1 MVFKRSILFI
11 LFLQSTGLFAQLPF
25 GHERAIYKDSAI
37 FVSWATGCSVQ
48 RGFQNISDEFLGY
61 ASAGDSSM
69 AIGKADGS
77 GVVSL
82 GDGGTAVLTFA
93 QPIING
99 AGYDFAVFE
108 NGFPFGMDSLFFLEL
123 AFVEVSSD
131 GQHFFRFPSSSLT
144 DTVTQVDNA
153 TGLNPKAIANLAG
166 KYIVNYGTPFDL
178 DELKNISGLD
188 VNHITHVKIIDIV
201 GSIDN
206 SFARRDASKRKIN
219 DPWPTPFESSGFDL
233 DAVGVLH
240 QLSGNGIFESA
251 SKNELIQLYPMPLKS
266 DEDFHIVCSEQ
277 SMMVQVELYDLSGKN
292 VLMQPCIGNKLTMQ
306 LTQLDKG
313 IYLLK
318 IVGSDFVS
326 VKKITIE

>member
-1 MVFKRSILFI
+1 MVFKKSFFFI

-25 GHERAIYKDSAI
+25 GHEKAIYKDSAV

-99 AGYDFAVFE
+99 TGYDFAVFE

-131 GQHFFRFPSSSLT
+131 GQHFFRFTSSSLT
-144 DTVTQVDNA
+144 DTLTQVDNA
-153 TGLNPKAIANLAG
+153 TGINPKAITNLAG

-178 DELKNISGLD
+178 DEMKNISGLD
-188 VNHITHVKIIDIV
+188 VNHITHVKIIDVV

-206 SFARRDASKRKIN
+206 FFARRDASARKIN

-251 SKNELIQLYPMPLKS
+251 SKNEQIQLYPMPLNGA
-266 DEDFHIVCSEQ
+266 EELHIICLGQ
-277 SMMVQVELYDLSGKN
+277 STIEQVELYDLSGKIIM
-292 VLMQPCIGNKLTMQ
+292 MQPSMGNKLTMQ
-306 LTQLDKG
+306 LSQFDKG

-318 IVGSDFVS
+318 IIGSDFVS